1 MQNFQSLVLYELEHI
16 RTVLNL
22 RISVPLTSLLFDIS
36 QAFHEKKNTL
46 IRVDGNLTYD
56 NDLYLKLKVE
66 CHFAENFCLHRKY

>member
-22 RISVPLTSLLFDIS
+22 LISVPLTSLLFDIS

-66 CHFAENFCLHRKY
+66 CHFAEKFCLYRKY